1 MLSRMRAL
9 RWIEIQLLVVP
20 SLISLLGLAM
30 VLLAPLNA
38 FSLTWRDLWTSIV
51 FIALLF
57 AVNIWL
63 TISRPDA
70 DQVIFPVVA
79 MLTALGLTMSQ
90 RLQPSLSSVNQAQNY
105 LANKQVLWIGLGL
118 LVLLLTLSPIFQ
130 SLAWL
135 RRYKYTWAIL
145 GIALLAATVVAG
157 RGPAN
162 APDVK
167 IYFDFGFFQFQ
178 PSELLK
184 VILVIFLAAY
194 LYDKGDLLVNKKF
207 RLGPLPVP
215 PIPYLAP
222 LILILALTIVTL
234 IIQRDLGGALLFFGI
249 FVTMLYVASGQG
261 WYVVASMIMFAAAAA
276 VLFRSDQFGHIRD
289 RVAVWLDP
297 WPFANTTGYQI
308 IQSLY
313 ALANGGSFGAGI
325 GQGQPYHIPVVQSDF
340 IFAAIG
346 EEMGLAGTLAV
357 LALYILLVYRGFH
370 IALRAGRG
378 FAQLL
383 AIGLT
388 TIFALQAIIIIGGS
402 IKLIPLTGIT
412 LPFISYGGS
421 SLLVNFLIV
430 GLLLRIS
437 AARPGEF

>member
-1 MLSRMRAL
+1 MLTKVRAW
-9 RWIEIQLLVVP
+9 RWTEIQLLIVP

-30 VLLAPLNA
+30 VLVVPLGA
-38 FSLTWRDLWTSIV
+38 FALTWRDLWTSIV

-63 TISRPDA
+63 TISRPNA
-70 DQVIFPVVA
+70 DQVIFPTVA

-90 RLQPSLSSVNQAQNY
+90 RLQPSLSSANQAQNY
-105 LANKQVLWIGLGL
+105 LANKQVIWIGLGL
-118 LVLLLTLSPIFQ
+118 FVLLLVLSPLFQ
-130 SLAWL
+130 NLSWM
-135 RRYKYTWAIL
+135 RRYKYTWAVL
-145 GIALLAATVVAG
+145 GILLLVATLVAG
-157 RGPAN
+157 RGPAD

-184 VILVIFLAAY
+184 VILVVFLAAY
-194 LYDKGDLLVNKKF
+194 LYDKRDLLVNKKF

-222 LILILALTIVTL
+222 LLLILALTIVTV
-234 IIQRDLGGALLFFGI
+234 IIQRDLGAALLFFGI
-249 FVTMLYVASGQG
+249 FITMLYVASGQG
-261 WYVVASMIMFAAAAA
+261 WYVIAAVVMFAGAAA
-276 VLFRSDQFGHIRD
+276 VLYESNQFGHIRD

-297 WPFANTTGYQI
+297 WPFANTSGYQI
-308 IQSLY
+308 VQSLY
-313 ALANGGSFGAGI
+313 ALANGGSFGSGI
-325 GQGQPYHIPVVQSDF
+325 GQGQPYNIPVVQSDF

-357 LALYILLVYRGFH
+357 IALYLILVYRGFH

-378 FAQLL
+378 FSQLL

-388 TIFALQAIIIIGGS
+388 TIFGLQAIIIIAGS

-437 AARPGEF
+437 AAKPGEF

>member
-1 MLSRMRAL
+1 MMSRMRKL
-9 RWIEIQLLVVP
+9 RWTEIQLLVGP

-30 VLLAPLNA
+30 VLAVPLGA
-38 FSLTWRDLWTSIV
+38 FALTWRDLWTSIV
-51 FIALLF
+51 FIVLLF

-63 TISRPDA
+63 TISRPQA

-90 RLQPSLSSVNQAQNY
+90 RLQPSLSSVNNAQNY
-105 LANKQVLWIGLGL
+105 LANKQVIWIGLGL
-118 LVLLLTLSPIFQ
+118 LALLLTLSPIFQ
-130 SLAWL
+130 SLAWM

-145 GIALLAATVVAG
+145 GILLLLATAVVG
-157 RGPAN
+157 RGPAD
-162 APDVK
+162 APGVR

-184 VILVIFLAAY
+184 VIFTIFMAAY
-194 LYDKGDLLVNKKF
+194 LYDKRELLVSSKL

-222 LILILALTIVTL
+222 LVLILGMILITIL
-234 IIQRDLGGALLFFGI
+234 IQHDLGAALLFFGV
-249 FVTMLYVASGQG
+249 FVTLLYVTSGQG
-261 WYVVASMIMFAAAAA
+261 WYVVASLIVFAGAALA
-276 VLFRSDQFGHIRD
+276 LYQSDQFGHIRE
-289 RVAVWLDP
+289 RVAIWTDP
-297 WPFANTTGYQI
+297 WSLANTTGYQI
-308 IQSLY
+308 VQSLY
-313 ALANGGSFGAGI
+313 ALANGGSFGSGI
-325 GQGQPYHIPVVQSDF
+325 GQGQPYYIPVVQSDF

-357 LALYILLVYRGFH
+357 VGLYILLVYRGFH

-421 SLLVNFLIV
+421 SLLINFLMV